1 MLAPMIGLH
10 QADLVTRAAAQHE
23 VLFVALSCRR
33 QGATTAMSW
42 GILRPTAQPCRVRV
56 VAEVVIGARG
66 AILGAK
72 ASRKLPMGL
81 HRVRMV
87 A

>member
-1 MLAPMIGLH
+1 MIGLH
-10 QADLVTRAAAQHE
+10 QQADLVTRAAAQHE
-23 VLFVALSCRR
+23 VLYVTLGCRR

-42 GILRPTAQPCRVRV
+42 GIIRPTAQPYRVRV
-56 VAEVVIGARG
+56 ATEVAIGARG
-66 AILGAK
+66 AILGAE

-87 A
+87 AK